1 MEQNRF
7 RSWVVWAAVV
17 AQVVSILVA
26 LAVVDPEQADA
37 VKVTTAAVLQ
47 LLVIFGV
54 LNNPTDGGGF

>member
-1 MEQNRF
+1 MAQNRF

>member
-37 VKVTTAAVLQ
+37 VKVTTAALLQ